1 MTAHP
6 RLRSAL
12 FLFVALLLSANLST
26 ASAADDVL
34 SMVPA
39 DAWGFAV
46 VKNLSET
53 DGKIS
58 KLATQLSLP
67 VPGSPLAMLKMT
79 AGFKQGLNEKG
90 TALVILVGDEPPT
103 PIVLLPVTDY
113 KAFIEQLSPDDASA
127 KVARV
132 TISGNPALVAKK
144 GDCAVLSDPKAE
156 EALTKFMGGSSNAA
170 ETLASLPAW
179 TENLDVY
186 GVVTRRSI
194 ERGLGAARQ
203 GLGEAKR
210 SFENL
215 GDEAQ
220 RQQMQMVAQIFDVY
234 DRMLAALE
242 KDLTHF
248 AVGLRLG
255 GSEGV
260 HFVSQTAVREGG
272 LLARALA
279 DVKQFEGEPFQG
291 LPAEPFM
298 FAFHGEYPHAIVEP
312 LMEMSVQMMQTMAG
326 GKNQLTEEQ
335 QRKLSESVTAMTKR
349 VRSMGMV
356 MGVLEPGKSI
366 YSNMVGVVHVDDAP
380 KYLADSEAMMR
391 QMSELMKDAKGPI
404 KPYEIDEE
412 TIGGIKT
419 MTMTMDMSAML
430 MHTPDENARQ
440 MFETMFGPDGKLT
453 AYMAAA
459 DKQTVIFAYDRDTFS
474 ETWKLQKSGGPGL
487 ASDPQLAET
496 AKLLPKGAQW
506 IGYWSPQGTVDF
518 VGRIMAANPAMAG
531 FKLPEFPETPPVGF
545 AAQAQKQTLTTDLV
559 FPEAV
564 VKAIG
569 TYVQQV
575 QQQFGGGPQ
584 NEL

>member
-6 RLRSAL
+6 RLRSTLL
-12 FLFVALLLSANLST
+12 FLIAVLLSGKSAF
-26 ASAADDVL
+26 AADDVL
-34 SMVPA
+34 TMVPD

-46 VKNLSET
+46 VKNLGET

-90 TALVILVGDEPPT
+90 TAMVVFVGDEPPT

-113 KAFIEQLSPDDASA
+113 KAFIGQLNPDDASA
-127 KVARV
+127 KIARV
-132 TISGNPALVAKK
+132 TISGNPTLVAKK
-144 GDCAVLSDPKAE
+144 GDYAVLSDPKAE
-156 EALTKFMGGSSNAA
+156 DALTKFLAGSSSAA
-170 ETLASLPAW
+170 KSFPSLTAW
-179 TENLDVY
+179 TANLDAY
-186 GVVTRRSI
+186 GVITRRSI

-203 GLGEAKR
+203 GIGEAKR

-215 GDEAQ
+215 GDEGQ

-234 DRMLAALE
+234 DRMFATLE
-242 KDLTHF
+242 QELTHF

-255 GSEGV
+255 DADGLHV
-260 HFVSQTAVREGG
+260 VSQTAVREGG
-272 LLARALA
+272 ALAKALA
-279 DVKQFEGEPFQG
+279 DVEPFEGKPFQG
-291 LPAEPFM
+291 LPAEPFL
-298 FAFHGEYPHAIVEP
+298 FAFHGEYPQAILESM
-312 LMEMSVQMMQTMAG
+312 MEMSVQMMVGMMG
-326 GKNQLTEEQ
+326 GTKELDEQ
-335 QRKLSESVTAMTKR
+335 QRKKLTESMTELTKST
-349 VRSMGMV
+349 RSMAMV

-366 YSNMVGVVHVDDAP
+366 YSNMVGIIHVDDAP
-380 KYLADSEAMMR
+380 KYLANSEAMMR
-391 QMSELMKDAKGPI
+391 QMSEMMKDAKGPI
-404 KPYEIDEE
+404 KPYEIGQE
-412 TIGGIKT
+412 TVAGVKT
-419 MTMTMDMSAML
+419 MTMTMDMSAM
-430 MHTPDENARQ
+430 MQAPPDENARR
-440 MFETMFGPDGKLT
+440 MFEMMFGPGGKLM

-459 DKQTVIFAYDRDTFS
+459 DKQTIIFAYDKDAFS
-474 ETWKLQKSGGPGL
+474 ETWKLHKSGAAGL

-506 IGYWSPQGTVDF
+506 LGYWSPQGTVDF
-518 VGRIMAANPAMAG
+518 AGKMMAANPAMAG
-531 FKLPEFPETPPVGF
+531 FKLPEFPKTPPVGF

-559 FPEAV
+559 IPPAV